1 MPLAET
7 RPAPG
12 RADALDRGRTAFAA
26 KAWGEAYATLSAAD
40 DQAPLDAADLERL
53 ATAARLTGRDADSAD
68 LWARAH
74 QAWLGTGN
82 EERAASVAAGLAIQL
97 LLEGEQAR
105 SSGWLAR
112 ARRLLDDG
120 RRDCVALGYLLMPQA
135 LQTSFGGDPATS
147 RGLFAEITAI
157 GERFGDRDLA
167 MMGRLGEGR
176 SLIRLGET
184 ARGMALLDEVMVAA
198 TADELSPHVVGDIY
212 CAVIDACQE
221 TYDVRRAQ
229 EWTAALVRWTASQPD
244 VSPYR
249 GSCLIRRAELLQLH
263 GEWPD
268 ALGEATRA
276 CDCLAGP
283 PVHRAIGAAWYRLA
297 ELHRLRG
304 EAAEAEERY
313 RQGSRWGR
321 DPHPGLALLRL
332 TQGRV
337 DAAASAIRR
346 VVAEVTD
353 PRRRAA
359 DLAACVEI
367 MLAAGDTGA
376 ARAAAEELSRLAAS
390 LDAPFL
396 RAVTAQALGSVL
408 LGEHEPRAALATLRE
423 ASAGWRELDAPYEV
437 AQVRVLIGLAHRA
450 LGDEDTA
457 AMELDA
463 ARHAF
468 AGLGAAPDVRRA
480 DALLRPASSLEAAE
494 PLTPREVEV
503 LRLLATGR
511 TNRAVAEK
519 LGISEK
525 TVARHVSNIFTKLE
539 LSTRAAATAYAYQHD
554 LLPTHYIK

>member
-12 RADALDRGRTAFAA
+12 RADALDRGRAAFAA

-53 ATAARLTGRDADSAD
+53 ATAARLTGRDAESAD

-74 QAWLGTGN
+74 QAWLGAGN

-97 LLEGEQAR
+97 FLEGEQAR

-332 TQGRV
+332 AQGRV

-346 VVAEVTD
+346 VVAEATD

-367 MLAAGDTGA
+367 MLAAGDTSA

-396 RAVTAQALGSVL
+396 RAVSAQAWARCSSASTSRGPRWRPCARLRPGGASSRRRTRWPRSGSSSDSRTAPSATRTRRRWSSTPRGTRSPGSGPRRTCGGRMRSCARL
-408 LGEHEPRAALATLRE
+408 RRSRPRSRSPRARSRFSAWWRRDGPTGPWRRSW
-423 ASAGWRELDAPYEV
+423 ASARRPSP
-437 AQVRVLIGLAHRA
+437 
-450 LGDEDTA
+450 DT
-457 AMELDA
+457 
-463 ARHAF
+463 
-468 AGLGAAPDVRRA
+468 
-480 DALLRPASSLEAAE
+480 
-494 PLTPREVEV
+494 
-503 LRLLATGR
+503 
-511 TNRAVAEK
+511 
-519 LGISEK
+519 
-525 TVARHVSNIFTKLE
+525 
-539 LSTRAAATAYAYQHD
+539 
-554 LLPTHYIK
+554 